1 MSRWFNTAGPCQEDI
16 HYMLSPTTRLPDLEE
31 LIQQRSYFV
40 VHAPRQTGKTTAML
54 ALAQQ
59 LTESGRYGA
68 VMVSVEVGSAF
79 NNDPGAAELAIL
91 GAWRNTIENYL
102 PPELHPTA
110 WIYDA
115 PGQRINENLRAWSR
129 SIKRPLVLF
138 IDEIDSLQDET
149 LISVLRQLRDGF
161 PNRPQN
167 FPSSVGL
174 IGLRDVRD
182 YKVAS
187 GGSETVAVEGFPG
200 ISKLLNPKG
209 DRLNT
214 ASPFNI
220 KVSSITLRNFNASEV
235 EELYQQ
241 HTENTGQIFTPEATA
256 TAFDLTQGQ
265 PWLVN
270 ALAKEVVEKMVKDRS
285 ISITREH
292 ILQAKEILI
301 ARQDTHLDSLAER
314 LREPRIKAIIQPM
327 LAGLELGDIPNDDIQ
342 FVIDLGLCKMHP
354 QGGLTIANPIY
365 REVLPRV
372 LTVTPMASLPMIA
385 PTWLTAEGELNKD
398 ALLEAFIKFW
408 RQHGEP
414 LLGSTGYHEIAPHLV
429 LMAFLHRV
437 VNGGGTLEREY
448 AIGSDRMDLC
458 LRYGSTT
465 LGIELKVWREKKR
478 DPQNEGIEQ
487 LESYLARLGLNE
499 GWLLIFDRRK
509 NALPIEERLST
520 QVVTTENQRSITVIR
535 A

>member
-1 MSRWFNTAGPCQEDI
+1 MPRWFNIAGPCKPDK
-16 HYMLSPTTRLPDLEE
+16 HYMLPPTSRLPDLET
-31 LIQQRSYFV
+31 LIEQESYFV

-59 LTESGRYGA
+59 LTASGRYAA

-79 NNDPGAAELAIL
+79 NHDPSAAELAIL
-91 GAWRNTIENYL
+91 GSWRNTIEDYL
-102 PPELHPTA
+102 PNELQPPA
-110 WIYDA
+110 WVYHA
-115 PGQRINENLRAWSR
+115 PGQRIRENLRAWSR
-129 SIKRPLVLF
+129 QIPRPLIIF
-138 IDEIDSLQDET
+138 IDEIDSLQDQT
-149 LISVLRQLRDGF
+149 LISVLRQLRDGYS
-161 PNRPQN
+161 NRPEN

-187 GGSETVAVEGFPG
+187 GGS
-200 ISKLLNPKG
+200 

-220 KVSSITLRNFNASEV
+220 KVSSITLRNFHASEV
-235 EELYQQ
+235 QELYQQ
-241 HTENTGQIFTPEATA
+241 HTEATGQIFTPSATA

-270 ALAKEVVEKMVKDRS
+270 ALAKEVVEKLVKDRS
-285 ISITREH
+285 IAITKEH

-301 ARQDTHLDSLAER
+301 FRLDTHLDSLAER

-342 FVIDLGLCKMHP
+342 FVIDLGLCKIHP
-354 QGGLTIANPIY
+354 QGGLTMANPIY

-385 PTWLTAEGELNKD
+385 PTWLTSEGELNKD
-398 ALLEAFIKFW
+398 GLLAAFIKFW

-414 LLGSTGYHEIAPHLV
+414 LLGSTGYHEIAPHIV

-437 VNGGGTLEREY
+437 ANGGGTLEREY

-458 LRYGSTT
+458 LRYKAVT

-478 DPQNEGIEQ
+478 DPQTEGIEQ
-487 LESYLARLGLNE
+487 LESYLARLGLDE
-499 GWLLIFDRRK
+499 GWLFVFDRRQ

-520 QVVTTENQRSITVIR
+520 QVVMTENQRAITVIR